1 MSVGALGL
9 VGNILCIFTFSKIGP
24 AQKNFHR
31 KAALAAWYFYMCE
44 AYFSRLFPSHP
55 SSYTH
60 IYFKCPSVPFMSVR
74 YTSLAWLAF
83 EVVLPY
89 FFHVFSKVIGS
100 LFNLYIYINMH
111 IYIVSSNR
119 LLQLTIMHIL
129 IYRELIKY
137 CVFSRIFENII
148 YTLLGS

>member
-1 MSVGALGL
+1 MYLHLLQDWSCPEKFPQESCPICMIFSYVWSIFIADFFPPTHHH
-9 VGNILCIFTFSKIGP
+9 ILTYIK
-24 AQKNFHR
+24 KY
-31 KAALAAWYFYMCE
+31 L
-44 AYFSRLFPSHP
+44 
-55 SSYTH
+55 
-60 IYFKCPSVPFMSVR
+60 CPSVPFMSVR